1 MHNADSFW
9 RGNIIRYNKM
19 GSLSTP
25 PTSLGCS
32 VLLKANHIDP
42 KEENVSLWDYHVG
55 MCNGQFV
62 MTASPGISTPGR

>member
-1 MHNADSFW
+1 
-9 RGNIIRYNKM
+9 M